1 MIAPHIKTGLF
12 GEIYASRYLRDNG
25 YGILSANYRTIAG
38 EIDIIAEKDGTICF
52 VEVKTRQEGGLFPP
66 AAAVDFDK
74 RSRIE
79 ASANIYLKAARLN
92 DDMRQKIRQL
102 FPALRV
108 NQAFYG
114 NATQNHRHAFP
125 A

>member
-25 YGILSANYRTIAG
+25 YDILAANFRTRVG

-66 AAAVDFDK
+66 SAAVDLDK
-74 RSRIE
+74 QSRIE
-79 ASANIYLKAARLN
+79 TCAQAFLKAVHLN
-92 DDMRQKIRQL
+92 DDPRQKIRFDIMEVIVKQDGY
-102 FPALRV
+102 
-108 NQAFYG
+108 NCNHII
-114 NATQNHRHAFP
+114 NAY
-125 A
+125 